1 MVPLVRRLQQSFEA
15 LRTRA
20 GWQSVQ
26 LFGLGGGL
34 LGFIGDFLQPAFE
47 GGPLSSPLG
56 WMVLAGLVIILGAW
70 WALRRLEG
78 VPTKT
83 ALARRAARTLLASG
97 TVTAVLLIVLV
108 VNLAVQTPRGLAA
121 EVITPVAQ
129 LQAELFGRQL
139 ESIGYDVAAIK
150 QSVWR
155 QEETLSRVAES
166 MDLSV
171 AMARLDRA
179 REAQDGS
186 IQGQVEAIE
195 ALLGRGHQYSG
206 ANLSGVSFL
215 GADLSGGVFEK
226 AVLHAVDL
234 RQVVAERARFSGS
247 GLRFATLEQG
257 DFTGAG
263 FAEAYAPFVVAN
275 AALFA
280 EADLSGANFFAGTF
294 QGADF
299 RNANLRGAAFAF
311 ADLRESRFEG
321 ADLTGAYLTGAL
333 LEGAQFDRAVMAE
346 TDVSGARFDLSAFSQ
361 SQRSGLCQRRY
372 ERVVEWR
379 VDLLERWPSDRFSSG
394 YEFEEHYVPRAYFE
408 GFSAADRPLCETP
421 PDRAAGFHAAYPG
434 QISMHLDR
442 SYLGKA
448 GRRTAF
454 VERVGQRLAVL
465 QQAYAAASP

>member
-1 MVPLVRRLQQSFEA
+1 MLPIVRRLQQGFET

-34 LGFIGDFLQPAFE
+34 LGFIGDFLQPVFE
-47 GGPLSSPLG
+47 GGPLAGPLG
-56 WMVLAGLVIILGAW
+56 WMLLAGLVVTVGAW
-70 WALRRLEG
+70 WALRRLERAPEKIA
-78 VPTKT
+78 PT
-83 ALARRAARTLLASG
+83 RRAARTLLASG
-97 TVTAVLLIVLV
+97 TVTAVLFIVFI
-108 VNLAVQTPRGLAA
+108 VNVAVQTPRGLAA

-129 LQAELFGRQL
+129 LQAELFGKHL

-195 ALLGRGHQYSG
+195 ALLGRGHEYSG
-206 ANLSGVSFL
+206 ANLSGVSFRGANL
-215 GADLSGGVFEK
+215 GGGAFEK
-226 AVLHAVDL
+226 AVLHALDL
-234 RQVVAERARFSGS
+234 REVVAEGARLAGS
-247 GLRFATLEQG
+247 DLMFAALEQG
-257 DFTGAG
+257 NFTGAS
-263 FAEAYAPFVVAN
+263 FAESYAPFVVAK

-280 EADLSGANFFAGTF
+280 EADLSGANFFAADLR
-294 QGADF
+294 GADF
-299 RNANLRGAAFAF
+299 RNANLRGAAFVF
-311 ADLRESRFEG
+311 ADLREARFEG
-321 ADLTGAYLTGAL
+321 ADLTGAYLTGSL
-333 LEGAQFDRAVMAE
+333 LVGAQFERAVIAE
-346 TDVSGARFDLSAFSQ
+346 TDVSGARFDVAALSESQ
-361 SQRSGLCQRRY
+361 QNGLCQRRY
-372 ERVVEWR
+372 EGDVEWR
-379 VDLLERWPSDRFSSG
+379 VNLIERWPSDRFSSG

-408 GFSAADRPLCETP
+408 GFSATDSALCETP
-421 PDRAAGFHAAYPG
+421 PDRAVGFHAAYPA
-434 QISMHLDR
+434 QIGMHLDR
-442 SYLGKA
+442 SYLEKA

-465 QQAYAAASP
+465 ESAYAAASP